1 MKGAIFR
8 KKKRGRRSTLLIP
21 DRQITIVEVEDDW
34 YRPGIDPLCHTR
46 ALAMTRGI
54 YLLNEWWQQEKR
66 VITYN
71 TADQASYLIGA
82 LKELEKAVRELH
94 TTTSPQQKI
103 DGAELVFGT
112 GATQIINALIYAT
125 SLYHGA
131 NKRLYVT
138 HKAPGYLEIKEAV
151 EFLHSARV
159 SWIPFEESRAI
170 DAKDLLEFVTTPNN
184 PDGQIRAAKTNAAF
198 VAHDR
203 VNHWS
208 LFLHEDDAI
217 IDRETLEKD
226 WVSIFS
232 LSKMLS
238 FSGARVGYAFVK
250 EKKIADLMRQY
261 IIVSTHGVA
270 RDGQFHCLS
279 ALRYL
284 LDEKLDVYISWVK
297 EQLKRRWQRLQEAL
311 KSSALLLL
319 NTQGPNAWV
328 KAPQDAEI
336 YLRKKYNVE
345 ATYGPEYGGKA
356 EHARINLLARTTE
369 FDEFLWRI
377 TNL

>member
-8 KKKRGRRSTLLIP
+8 KKRKRRPSNVFIP
-21 DRQITIVEVEDDW
+21 DRQITIVEAEDDW

-46 ALAMTRGI
+46 PLAMTRGI
-54 YLLNEWWQQEKR
+54 YLLNEWWQKEKR

-82 LKELEKAVRELH
+82 LKDLETAVRELH
-94 TTTSPQQKI
+94 TITSPHQKI
-103 DGAELVFGT
+103 DGVELVFGT
-112 GATQIINALIYAT
+112 GATQVINALIYAV
-125 SLYHGA
+125 SLYHSRR
-131 NKRLYVT
+131 RLYVT
-138 HKAPGYLEIKEAV
+138 HKAPGYLEIKEAID
-151 EFLHSARV
+151 FLHSARA
-159 SWIPFEESRAI
+159 SWIPFEESSTI
-170 DAKDLLEFVTTPNN
+170 DPKDLLEFVTTPNN
-184 PDGQIRAAKTNAAF
+184 PDGEIRAAQTKAAF

-217 IDRETLEKD
+217 IGRETLEKD

-238 FSGARVGYAFVK
+238 FSGSRVGYAFVK

-284 LDEKLDVYISWVK
+284 LDGKLSIYIDWVK
-297 EQLKRRWQRLQEAL
+297 EQLKTRWQRLQELL
-311 KSSALLLL
+311 KSSPLLLL
-319 NTQGPNAWV
+319 NTQGPNAWI
-328 KAPQDAEI
+328 KAPHDAEE

-345 ATYGPEYGGKA
+345 ATYGPEYGATA
-356 EHARINLLARTTE
+356 EYARINLLARTTE
-369 FDEFLWRI
+369 FEEFLWRI
-377 TNL
+377 AHL